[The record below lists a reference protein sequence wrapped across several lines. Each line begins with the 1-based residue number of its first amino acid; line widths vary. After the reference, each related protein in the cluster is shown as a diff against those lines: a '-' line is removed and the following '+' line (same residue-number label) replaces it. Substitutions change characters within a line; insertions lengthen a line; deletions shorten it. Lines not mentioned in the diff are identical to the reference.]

1 MHAWSFVVFAS
12 ARGENQLIKA
22 VKEDH
27 EDCLRRFLQSGADT
41 NTADE
46 KNKTVLMHAAQW
58 GRNECM
64 KRLLAAGADVNST
77 GANRNTALHMST
89 ESRDINCV
97 KILLGAGAH
106 VNKRNQVDQS
116 ALEYYLSECSLVTQP
131 IAMLLF
137 AAGEIPDETHLQRYG
152 WLKERY
158 GETHVELPEY
168 LKRKSQAGTLKEMCR
183 QNIRK
188 HLLDINLHLHL
199 FYRISKL
206 QLADSLIKYLLYDHV
221 L

>member
-1 MHAWSFVVFAS
+1 MCMIFFVFAS
-12 ARGENQLIKA
+12 ARGENRLIKA

-27 EDCLRRFLQSGADT
+27 EDCLRRFLLKGAVA

-46 KNKTVLMHAAQW
+46 KGKTVLMHAAQW

-64 KRLLAAGADVNST
+64 KRLLAAGADVNCT
-77 GANRNTALHMST
+77 DVNGNTALHMST

-97 KILLGAGAH
+97 KILLRAGAH
-106 VNKRNQVDQS
+106 VNKRNKFGQN
-116 ALEYYLSECSLVTQP
+116 ALEYYLSECSLVIQP

-137 AAGEIPDETHLQRYG
+137 AAGEIPDETHLQRHG

-158 GETHVELPEY
+158 GQTHVQLPEY
-168 LKRKSQAGTLKEMCR
+168 LKKKTLAGNLKEMCR

-188 HLLDINLHLHL
+188 HLLDINPHLHL
-199 FYRISKL
+199 FDRISKF
-206 QLADSLIKYLLYDHV
+206 QLAGSLIKYLLYDHV